1 VKIPNKILHKLCAV
15 TWYDASGGPNAQIT
29 TLKPPRV
36 INVGQVYEIH
46 RKSDPIPYIILQTS
60 FSPDNP
66 DVDTF
71 DCTVIPSALITDI
84 DVKIQ
89 DEA

>member
-1 VKIPNKILHKLCAV
+1 MKISNKMLNKFCAV

-29 TLKPPRV
+29 TLKPPRI
-36 INVGQVYEIH
+36 INWGRVYEIH
-46 RKSDPIPYIILQTS
+46 RKHDPVPYIILQTS

-71 DCTVIPSALITDI
+71 DCTVIPSSLITKI
-84 DVKIQ
+84 EVKKCKS
-89 DEA
+89 